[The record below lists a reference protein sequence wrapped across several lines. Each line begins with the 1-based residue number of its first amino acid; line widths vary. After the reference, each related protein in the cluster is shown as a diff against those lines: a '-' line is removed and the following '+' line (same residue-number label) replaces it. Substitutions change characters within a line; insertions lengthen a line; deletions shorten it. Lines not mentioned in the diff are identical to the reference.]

1 MPAPDFSALL
11 KWPDVPAVYGW
22 LRLDRRGQWRLR
34 DAPVRHGGL
43 EAFFNRQYAADDAG
57 NWFVQNGPQRVF
69 VALDYT
75 PWVFRA
81 DASANPV
88 AHTGEA
94 RGRVREVLVD
104 EDGSLLLAT
113 GLGIGVV
120 DDRDVPA
127 LLGACRHEGGST
139 GLDAVETWLSAGG
152 ELLWRDIPVQRVLR
166 AAVAARYGFNP
177 APAPDGR
184 APARS

>member
-34 DAPVRHGGL
+34 DAPVRHAGL
-43 EAFFNRQYAADDAG
+43 AAFMSRQYASDDAG

-75 PWVFRA
+75 PWVFRLAAA
-81 DASANPV
+81 DMLI

-94 RGRVREVLVD
+94 AGDTTEILLD
-104 EDGSLLLAT
+104 EDGGMLLAT
-113 GLGIGVV
+113 ELGVGLV
-120 DDRDVPA
+120 DDRD
-127 LLGACRHEGGST
+127 L
-139 GLDAVETWLSAGG
+139 
-152 ELLWRDIPVQRVLR
+152 
-166 AAVAARYGFNP
+166 AAVAADCRHAAGEDGLEALERWLTRGGELRWRGLVVQRVARATVATRYGFCP
-177 APAPDGR
+177 APAI
-184 APARS
+184 RS